1 MPCGQISGIVALDF
15 DVKSG
20 DDGPGEFTKLVRDRG
35 ETLPRTR
42 AVRTPSGG
50 LHHLF
55 TCSDPIPS
63 SKGKLGPGV
72 EVKGD
77 GTYILVAPSPGYVIE
92 DPAQPAPL
100 PEWIADLARGPK
112 NPQPLRRERRGERKP
127 TFSGGEPIPK
137 GSRNGT
143 LFFVALD
150 LKDGGRSASEVLA
163 GIEDANQRRCEA
175 PLPNEEVGRM
185 AASAMRYPIRSGNQS
200 PEIRKAVE
208 ELIRQW

>member
-1 MPCGQISGIVALDF
+1 MPCGQISGIVVLDL

-143 LFFVALD
+143 LFLSRWTLRTAVAAPA
-150 LKDGGRSASEVLA
+150 KSWPESRTRTSAGA
-163 GIEDANQRRCEA
+163 RR
-175 PLPNEEVGRM
+175 
-185 AASAMRYPIRSGNQS
+185 RYPTRRLGGSPPARCATQS
-200 PEIRKAVE
+200 ARATRAPKSARPSKS
-208 ELIRQW
+208 